1 MNFFKGLDL
10 KKIQKLRYFHWFFW
24 NIDVREN
31 EHLFKIYYWSS
42 DKYRIIHL
50 LQILY
55 YNKIKSNVPRYLK
68 GA

>member
-1 MNFFKGLDL
+1 MHEFLWGTWLKFFFKNLD
-10 KKIQKLRYFHWFFW
+10 IF
-24 NIDVREN
+24 IDSFEREN

-55 YNKIKSNVPRYLK
+55 YNTIKSNVPRYLK